1 MICQGF
7 RLFYSGGFEGG
18 SIIIA
23 YFLFR
28 KDTPTL
34 GSAQLSSISYLLS
47 HVQ

>member
-1 MICQGF
+1 MIARNLDF
-7 RLFYSGGFEGG
+7 FIRVALKG

-23 YFLFR
+23 YFLFW

-34 GSAQLSSISYLLS
+34 GSAQLSSISHLLS